1 MRQFLLLCLFVCTS
15 CTNAQ
20 KAGETKAEPTKVNIL
35 SVDTDEIYRLAQK
48 SDKKNTLIYTFG
60 IWCEPCRLHLP
71 TAIKLAK
78 DYDLNFYV
86 LLVDQQNCDKT
97 KRAIDYLQKIDP
109 NIKIAIL
116 KDSVYG
122 TNTQKRNTKFVTE
135 ITPPQFEMIDGFS
148 KYILLNKKGE
158 AIMVTNWKDNPGDWR
173 DDSDMVKIKIVPL
186 LKD

>member
-1 MRQFLLLCLFVCTS
+1 MKKILLLCFFVCAS

-20 KAGETKAEPTKVNIL
+20 QANEAKATPAQVKIL
-35 SVDTDEIYRLAQK
+35 SVDTDEIYKLAQK
-48 SDKKNTLIYTFG
+48 TDKKNTLIYTFG

-78 DYDLNFYV
+78 EYDLNFYV
-86 LLVDQQNCDKT
+86 LLVDEQNCDKT

-122 TNTQKRNTKFVTE
+122 TNTRKRNTKFVTE

-186 LKD
+186 LKE